1 MRIILNLSG
10 TCSAN
15 GSGTSKKDAKRNAAS
30 NLLTKLKGMG
40 NDLNVGDIIPAN
52 GNGNVEEEIELAK
65 NVANMKLDTLVS
77 RS

>member
-1 MRIILNLSG
+1 
-10 TCSAN
+10 
-15 GSGTSKKDAKRNAAS
+15 
-30 NLLTKLKGMG
+30 MG
-40 NDLNVGDIIPAN
+40 NDLNVGDIIAAN